1 MDGVVMTVGLVWMMA
16 GLSVAV
22 MAGLSVAVMALV
34 ANWLE
39 RR

>member
-1 MDGVVMTVGLVWMMA
+1 MDGVVMTVGLVWMM
-16 GLSVAV
+16 V
-22 MAGLSVAVMALV
+22 GLSVAVMALV

>member
-22 MAGLSVAVMALV
+22 MALV

>member
-1 MDGVVMTVGLVWMMA
+1 MDGVVMTVGLAWM
-16 GLSVAV
+16 